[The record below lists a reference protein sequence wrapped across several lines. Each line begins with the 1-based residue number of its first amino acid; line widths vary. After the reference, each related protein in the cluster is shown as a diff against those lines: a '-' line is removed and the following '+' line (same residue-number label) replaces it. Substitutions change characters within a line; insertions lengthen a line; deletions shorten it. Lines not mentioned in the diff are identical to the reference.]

1 MQQNLVE
8 GNVEV
13 YKQKDVC
20 CMCSVVKNRTNARK
34 EQSTWMNG
42 NKNLNQ
48 TPKTNSPFQIS
59 NQQILTQSVIKCN
72 FEIID

>member
-1 MQQNLVE
+1 MQQKLAE

-13 YKQKDVC
+13 YKQKDFC

-48 TPKTNSPFQIS
+48 TTKTNSPFQIS
-59 NQQILTQSVIKCN
+59 NQQILT
-72 FEIID
+72 